1 MLILYNCTVHT
12 LDPKAPKATAIA
24 IEQRSDHSG
33 RVLATGDFNSLK
45 QEFPKAQHENLNGA
59 TVSPGLTDAHL
70 HLHQYAMVLNAL
82 DCRTATRAECVDRV
96 AKRAAQLKPG
106 EWILGHGWQQ
116 NDWPEGFG
124 NAAQLDAAAPNNPVF
139 LTGAS
144 LHATWLNSAALKAAG
159 IHTQTVDPP
168 NGRIERNA
176 DGSPTGILFEEA
188 ISLAASAIPK
198 PALEDNARS
207 IQIAQTQLW
216 KYGLTGVH
224 DFDRADCFRAL
235 QILKERGELKLRV
248 IKNIPIEDL
257 ENALAIGLG
266 SGFGDDLLRIG
277 GVKAFA
283 DGALGPRT
291 AAMFEPYDGEP
302 DNRGMLFMD
311 GKQLLELGQQAAQGG
326 LSMTVHAIGDRANHE
341 VLNAYEQLRVYE
353 QSQHLPSGRHRLEH
367 VQLLHPDDIQ
377 RLGKLAVIASM
388 QPIHATSDMEIA
400 DKYWGGRVKYSYGW
414 KTQSEAGAVL
424 AFGSDAP
431 VESPN
436 PWLGI
441 HAAVT
446 RRKTDSKPGV
456 KGWVPEQRLDFR
468 DALAGYTSGAAYAA
482 GTEGKLG
489 RLAPGYLAD
498 LIVMDEDP
506 FTVAAH
512 DLQNVKPTATMV
524 GGDWVWRSKG

>member
-1 MLILYNCTVHT
+1 
-12 LDPKAPKATAIA
+12 
-24 IEQRSDHSG
+24 
-33 RVLATGDFNSLK
+33 
-45 QEFPKAQHENLNGA
+45 
-59 TVSPGLTDAHL
+59 
-70 HLHQYAMVLNAL
+70 
-82 DCRTATRAECVDRV
+82 
-96 AKRAAQLKPG
+96 
-106 EWILGHGWQQ
+106 
-116 NDWPEGFG
+116 
-124 NAAQLDAAAPNNPVF
+124 
-139 LTGAS
+139 
-144 LHATWLNSAALKAAG
+144 
-159 IHTQTVDPP
+159 
-168 NGRIERNA
+168 
-176 DGSPTGILFEEA
+176 
-188 ISLAASAIPK
+188 
-198 PALEDNARS
+198 
-207 IQIAQTQLW
+207 
-216 KYGLTGVH
+216 
-224 DFDRADCFRAL
+224 
-235 QILKERGELKLRV
+235 
-248 IKNIPIEDL
+248 
-257 ENALAIGLG
+257 
-266 SGFGDDLLRIG
+266 
-277 GVKAFA
+277 
-283 DGALGPRT
+283 
-291 AAMFEPYDGEP
+291 
-302 DNRGMLFMD
+302 
-311 GKQLLELGQQAAQGG
+311 
-326 LSMTVHAIGDRANHE
+326 MTVHAIGDRANHE

-414 KTQSEAGAVL
+414 KTQLEAGAVL